1 MALRGTMKLYFSDET
16 GKTFNISFTNADLE
30 TSAADIK
37 LAANTIA
44 DSVIASTASEEGT
57 LEFLQATGMV
67 ESVLATGD

>member
-1 MALRGTMKLYFSDET
+1 MALRGTMKLYFSDAT

-44 DSVIASTASEEGT
+44 DSVIAALDDGD
-57 LEFLQATGMV
+57 LEFMQATGMV